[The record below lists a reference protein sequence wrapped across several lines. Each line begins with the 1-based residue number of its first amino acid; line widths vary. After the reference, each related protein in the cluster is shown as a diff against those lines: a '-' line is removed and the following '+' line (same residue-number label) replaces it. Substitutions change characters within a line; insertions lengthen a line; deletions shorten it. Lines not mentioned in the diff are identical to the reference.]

1 MIRQGHD
8 YSLTERWLHRLALH
22 STDVRRLSF
31 DLETLVLGRTAQP
44 TSDRPVYLCGLARS
58 GTTLLLRLLEQ
69 SGEFA
74 SLSYRDM
81 PFVMSPN
88 LWAWLSGRWQRRA
101 LAQERLH
108 GDGVLI
114 DYDSPEAFE
123 EVFWRTF
130 DSRLEQN
137 VDCYG
142 AAVPS
147 EAVLEKFAH
156 YRCLVE
162 AVVQRRTGE
171 AQRRRYLSKNNN
183 NLMRLEV
190 LCSEPGATVL
200 VLFREPIATARSLKR
215 MHERL
220 GAVGDHFTRLYMGWL
235 GHFEFGPGHR
245 PFCCARAYMRH
256 GLSPSSPDY
265 WLDYWTAVHRH
276 ILDSTAA
283 LQLVDYD
290 SLCRSPI
297 DALDNMQRV
306 VTARNDFFSVAPQ
319 VKPLRPGG
327 APVEFDPE
335 LVARARDVHRAL
347 QHRRVLQMSGAPG

>member
-1 MIRQGHD
+1 MTGPRDD
-8 YSLTERWLHRLALH
+8 YSATERWLHRLALH
-22 STDVRRLSF
+22 SADVRRLSF
-31 DLETLVLGRTAQP
+31 DLETLVLGRTVQA
-44 TSDRPVYLCGLARS
+44 TSGHPVYLCGLARS

-88 LWAWLSGRWQRRA
+88 LWAWLSGRWQRRR
-101 LAQERLH
+101 LPQERIH
-108 GDGVLI
+108 GDGVLV

-130 DSRLEQN
+130 DRRLEQPLE
-137 VDCYG
+137 CYG
-142 AAVPS
+142 AAQPS
-147 EAVLEKFAH
+147 EATLGKFAR

-171 AQRRRYLSKNNN
+171 ARRRRYLSKNNN
-183 NLMRLEV
+183 NLMRLAV

-200 VLFREPIATARSLKR
+200 VPFREPIAAARSLRR

-220 GAVGDHFTRLYMGWL
+220 GAVEDDFTRRYMEWL

-245 PFCCARAYMRH
+245 PFLFARAYMRE
-256 GLSPSSPDY
+256 GLPASSPDY

-276 ILDSTAA
+276 VLENVAPFR
-283 LQLVDYD
+283 LVDYD
-290 SLCRSPI
+290 SLCSSPI
-297 DALDNMQRV
+297 DVLHDMQRLLE
-306 VTARNDFFSVAPQ
+306 ARHDLISLAPQ
-319 VKPLRPGG
+319 VRPPRPEA
-327 APVEFDPE
+327 APAEFDPE
-335 LVARARDVHRAL
+335 LVASARDVHRAL
-347 QHRRVLQMSGAPG
+347 QHRRVAQMSGPPV

>member
-1 MIRQGHD
+1 MIRQRHD
-8 YSLTERWLHRLALH
+8 YSITERWLHRLVLQSA
-22 STDVRRLSF
+22 DVRRLSF
-31 DLETLVLGRTAQP
+31 DLETLVLGRTVQS
-44 TSDRPVYLCGLARS
+44 TSARPVYLCGLARS

-69 SGEFA
+69 SREFA

-88 LWAWLSGRWQRRA
+88 LWARLSGRWQRRA
-101 LAQERLH
+101 APQERLH
-108 GDGVLI
+108 GDGVLV

-130 DSRLEQN
+130 DSRLEQDL
-137 VDCYG
+137 DCYG
-142 AAVPS
+142 AAMPG
-147 EAVLEKFAH
+147 EAVLGKFAR

-183 NLMRLEV
+183 NLTRLQA

-200 VLFREPIATARSLKR
+200 VLFREPIATARSLR
-215 MHERL
+215 RVHERL
-220 GAVGDHFTRLYMGWL
+220 GAVADDFTRRYMDWL

-245 PFCCARAYMRH
+245 PFCFARAYMRH
-256 GLSPSSPDY
+256 GLLASSPDY

-276 ILDSTAA
+276 ILENAA
-283 LQLVDYD
+283 GLRLVDYD
-290 SLCRSPI
+290 LLCSSPV
-297 DALDNMQRV
+297 DALESMRRAV
-306 VTARNDFFSVAPQ
+306 VAGNDLTSLAPQ
-319 VKPLRPGG
+319 VKPLMLEE

-335 LVARARDVHRAL
+335 LVAHARDVHRAL
-347 QHRRVLQMSGAPG
+347 QHRRVAQMSGAAV